1 MRKKDEKYCVNDGI
15 WNWACLVRV
24 QTADHYTILSVAC
37 LALNSTTVIMIMY
50 LRTLLYVNLL
60 TFCSCR
66 FVQMFFLIL
75 CGLNVN
81 VTLHVGSFT
90 TSKKGV
96 KTLLFPQT
104 FYELFLNFTRFSLY
118 NFLTNIFTVCH
129 TFILP
134 ISGFYFLH
142 SLWRLKVALVLLWNK
157 WYH

>member
-1 MRKKDEKYCVNDGI
+1 MRS
-15 WNWACLVRV
+15 
-24 QTADHYTILSVAC
+24 TPADFAFPS
-37 LALNSTTVIMIMY
+37 LNLHNVVYMY
-50 LRTLLYVNLL
+50 LFMYVYLFTYYLHTNLL
-60 TFCSCR
+60 TLCSCR

-129 TFILP
+129 KYILP
-134 ISGFYFLH
+134 ISGLYFYTAF
-142 SLWRLKVALVLLWNK
+142 KN
-157 WYH
+157 